1 MLEVE
6 PTGVRGRKA
15 AVTGRNCLGIGTKPC
30 LLFHSERAE
39 AGEILHASTAP
50 ASVV

>member
-6 PTGVRGRKA
+6 PTGLRGRKA

-30 LLFHSERAE
+30 L
-39 AGEILHASTAP
+39 
-50 ASVV
+50 